1 MQGALFE
8 NHTRDSQEGILIY
21 AIKIPSFS
29 QYRTE
34 SGRSVKGCPT
44 AYRFRLPLDFSIFSR
59 IANVFPDVLQV
70 YYSVL
75 QIYFSVYC
83 RRITAYCK
91 CIPTYSSCISLR
103 TASVFHPVFQLY
115 FNCISLSVLQAV
127 FLTCYKS
134 LQGFGKIRIM
144 SYMKLLVR
152 GFP

>member
-75 QIYFSVYC
+75 QMHSNVFLLYFL
-83 RRITAYCK
+83 AYCK
-91 CIPTYSSCISLR
+91 CIPPCISTVFL
-103 TASVFHPVFQLY
+103 SVYCKLY
-115 FNCISLSVLQAV
+115 FLHVTNPFRDLARYASCP
-127 FLTCYKS
+127 T
-134 LQGFGKIRIM
+134 
-144 SYMKLLVR
+144 
-152 GFP
+152 

>member
-59 IANVFPDVLQV
+59 IANVFPDVLQRIANIFLRV
-70 YYSVL
+70 LHTYYSVL
-75 QIYFSVYC
+75 QMHSNVFLLYFL
-83 RRITAYCK
+83 AYCK
-91 CIPTYSSCISLR
+91 CIPPCISTVFL
-103 TASVFHPVFQLY
+103 SVYCKLY
-115 FNCISLSVLQAV
+115 FLHVTNPFRDLARYASCP
-127 FLTCYKS
+127 T
-134 LQGFGKIRIM
+134 
-144 SYMKLLVR
+144 
-152 GFP
+152 